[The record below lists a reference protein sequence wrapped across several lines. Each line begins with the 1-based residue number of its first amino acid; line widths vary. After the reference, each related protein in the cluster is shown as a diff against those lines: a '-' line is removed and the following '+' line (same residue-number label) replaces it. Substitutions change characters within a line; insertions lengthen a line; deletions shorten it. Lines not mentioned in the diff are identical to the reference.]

1 MSSCIAATA
10 NVPRHATTDWQ
21 LDIDRFR
28 AILIIMAKWREQY
41 DRTERWYDR
50 FRTIDSGR
58 AHDVSSDNYV
68 DEIYAF
74 FLNCYHL
81 KDWIKN
87 DTSLPDAVRSAVE
100 HFIDSKRSLR
110 LCADVCNGLKHL
122 ELKRDRSGEKPKFGR
137 KQFDVGLGAGVPTT
151 ISVKCEITTETGTV
165 DAFQLATEAL
175 ESWKKFM
182 MQHSLRH

>member
-1 MSSCIAATA
+1 
-10 NVPRHATTDWQ
+10 
-21 LDIDRFR
+21 
-28 AILIIMAKWREQY
+28 MAKWREQY

-58 AHDVSSDNYV
+58 AHNVSSDNYV

-87 DTSLPDAVRSAVE
+87 DASVPAAVRDAVER
-100 HFIDSKRSLR
+100 FINSEQSLR

-122 ELKRDRSGEKPKFGR
+122 ELDPKRVRSHENPKFG
-137 KQFDVGLGAGVPTT
+137 KKHFNVGLGTGVPTT
-151 ISVKCEITTETGTV
+151 ISLKYEITTDTGRI

-175 ESWKKFM
+175 ESWKKFTTDCG
-182 MQHSLRH
+182 LV